1 MIIRFGYV
9 AMALG
14 LLNGSP
20 NKTVTVKNLLK
31 IEGRENRI
39 NKLRKLARENLSIS
53 LRVLKYNIAHQI
65 QVYRSTS
72 NLIPLATHSLIE
84 GWNYIEDLKED
95 LDTIGQ
101 YINQHQIRVSAH
113 PDHFTLLNSPKPD
126 VLTNALKDLN
136 YHASLFDAMHLAHQV
151 QLVLHIGGVYKNKK
165 EAANLFCER
174 FTGLPDNIKNRII
187 LENDD
192 KSFGTS
198 EVLSICQKL
207 ACPMVLDI
215 HHHACISREEDLRSL
230 WPQIA
235 ATWKTQTPKIHL
247 SSPKNPKD
255 FRSHADYVNPDDF
268 LPFLHIA
275 KESNTDLD
283 VMIEAKQKD
292 QALFTL
298 IKDLE
303 KLTFIKVIDQA
314 TVKL

>member
-20 NKTVTVKNLLK
+20 NKTVTVKSLLK
-31 IEGRENRI
+31 IDGHENRI
-39 NKLRKLARENLSIS
+39 NKLRKLARENLSIT

-65 QVYRSTS
+65 QVYRFTS
-72 NLIPLATHSLIE
+72 NLIPLATHSLTE

-101 YINQHQIRVSAH
+101 YINRYQIRASAH

-126 VLTNALKDLN
+126 VLANALKDLN
-136 YHASLFDAMHLAHQV
+136 YHASLFDAMHLARQV
-151 QLVLHIGGVYKNKK
+151 PLVLHIGGVYQNKK
-165 EAANLFCER
+165 DATKLFCER
-174 FTGLPDNIKNRII
+174 FAELPNNIRDRLI

-192 KSFGTS
+192 KSFGTN

-207 ACPMVLDI
+207 SSPMVLDI
-215 HHHACISREEDLRSL
+215 HHHACISQAEDLHSL

-235 ATWKTQTPKIHL
+235 ATWKTQPPKIHL
-247 SSPKNPKD
+247 SSPRNSKD
-255 FRSHADYVNPDDF
+255 FRSHADFVNPDDF
-268 LPFLHIA
+268 LPFLHLA
-275 KESNTDLD
+275 KEKNTDLD

-292 QALFTL
+292 QALFRL

-303 KLTFIKVIDQA
+303 KLPFIKVIDQA
-314 TVKL
+314 TIEL